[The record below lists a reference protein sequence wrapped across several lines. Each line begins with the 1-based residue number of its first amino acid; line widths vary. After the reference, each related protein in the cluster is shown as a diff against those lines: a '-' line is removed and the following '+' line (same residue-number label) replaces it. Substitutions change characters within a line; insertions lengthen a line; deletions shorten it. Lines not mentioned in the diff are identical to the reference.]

1 MYKSALKFG
10 STAGAILIAVII
22 LPFYWQDSEELI
34 EHMRWGEIV
43 GYLTM
48 VLAMTLVYFAIREQR
63 SRLGGRI
70 GYGAAV
76 LTGLLTALVAATVF
90 GLATVLLYTA
100 MGPERTHEFMQLY
113 VQHAAGA
120 DEQARAQALA
130 DYQAHRQ
137 LFLSPWFNGLL
148 MFATVL
154 PIGLLLSLL
163 FAWWL
168 RRQ

>member
-1 MYKSALKFG
+1 MLKPALKYG
-10 STAGAILIAVII
+10 LIAAAILIAVII
-22 LPFYWQDSEELI
+22 LPFYWQDPERLSES
-34 EHMRWGEIV
+34 MRRGEVV
-43 GYLTM
+43 GFLTM
-48 VLAMTLVYFAIREQR
+48 ALAMGLVYFAIREQR
-63 SRLGGRI
+63 GRLGGRI
-70 GYGAAV
+70 GFGV
-76 LTGLLTALVAATVF
+76 GILTGLLTSLVAATVF

-100 MGPERTHEFMQLY
+100 MGPERTHEFMQMY

-130 DYQAHRQ
+130 DYETHRH

-154 PIGLLLSLL
+154 PIGLLLSLI